1 MIVDI
6 VRGAA
11 AIIGEREACVSLG
24 VPRSSYRRWAT
35 PACTHPTKP
44 RSGGRALSP
53 EERDRVLATLHEDRF
68 ADLPVP
74 QVYAMLLAEGVHL
87 CSPRTMYRIL
97 DAVGENVERRNV
109 RHYVDAVKPHLLA
122 TRPNE
127 LWSWD
132 ITKLRGPAK
141 WTYYYLY
148 VIIDVYSR
156 YIVGWMV
163 ATKESK
169 ALATKLIR
177 ETCEKHNIAAGTL
190 TLHADRGS
198 SMTSKPVAF
207 LLADL
212 GVTKTHSRP
221 YQSND
226 NPFSESGF
234 KTMKYRPDFPD
245 TFGCIE
251 DARAF
256 VRGFVDWYNL
266 EHHHSGLAMFTP
278 HDVHYGHVDE
288 KIAVRAAAL
297 REAYERNPERFPH
310 GPPTVKRPPKEV
322 WINKPNNHP
331 DAHPQPEP
339 MAH

>member
-1 MIVDI
+1 LD
-6 VRGAA
+6 
-11 AIIGEREACVSLG
+11 EQ
-24 VPRSSYRRWAT
+24 
-35 PACTHPTKP
+35 
-44 RSGGRALSP
+44 
-53 EERDRVLATLHEDRF
+53 RF
-68 ADLPVP
+68 ADLAVP
-74 QVYAMLLAEGVHL
+74 EIHTTLLEEGSHL
-87 CSPRTMYRIL
+87 CSVRTMYRIL
-97 DAVGENVERRNV
+97 DAAGENVERRNI
-109 RHYVDAVKPHLLA
+109 RSYINNVKPELLA
-122 TRPNE
+122 IRPNE

-132 ITKLRGPAK
+132 ITKLHGPTK
-141 WTYYYLY
+141 WTYFHLY

-169 ALATKLIR
+169 ALAKKLIS
-177 ETCEKHNIAAGTL
+177 ETCRKQRVEPGTL

-207 LLADL
+207 LCADL

-226 NPFSESGF
+226 NPYSEAGF
-234 KTMKYRPDFPD
+234 KTLKYRPDFPK

-256 VRGFVDWYNL
+256 VVDFVAWYNN

-278 HDVHYGHVDE
+278 HTVHHGLVDE

-297 REAYERNPERFPH
+297 REAYDRNPERFPH
-310 GPPTVKRPPKEV
+310 GPPTVKRPPTEV
-322 WINKPNNHP
+322 WINKPINHP
-331 DAHPQPEP
+331 GALPQTEPVAH
-339 MAH
+339 

>member
-1 MIVDI
+1 MTVAI

-11 AIIGEREACVSLG
+11 AIVGERAACLALG
-24 VPRSSYRRWAT
+24 LSRSSFRRWAA

-53 EERDRVLATLHEDRF
+53 AERDQVLATLHEDRF

-74 QVYAMLLAEGVHL
+74 QVHAMLLAEGVHL
-87 CSPRTMYRIL
+87 CSQRTMYRIL
-97 DAVGENVERRNV
+97 DAVGENIERRNV
-109 RHYVDAVKPHLLA
+109 RHYVDAVKPQLLA

-141 WTYYYLY
+141 WTYFYLY
-148 VIIDVYSR
+148 VIIDVFSR
-156 YIVGWMV
+156 NIVGWMV

-207 LLADL
+207 LCADL

-226 NPFSESGF
+226 NPYSEAGF
-234 KTMKYRPDFPD
+234 KTLKYRPEFPGS
-245 TFGCIE
+245 FGCIE

-256 VRGFVDWYNL
+256 VRDFVDWYNH

-278 HDVHYGHVDE
+278 HDVHYGLVDE
-288 KIAVRAAAL
+288 KLAVRAAAL
-297 REAYERNPERFPH
+297 REAYERNPERFTH
-310 GPPTVKRPPKEV
+310 GAPTVKRPPKEV
-322 WINKPNNHP
+322 WINKPNNNP

-339 MAH
+339 TAH